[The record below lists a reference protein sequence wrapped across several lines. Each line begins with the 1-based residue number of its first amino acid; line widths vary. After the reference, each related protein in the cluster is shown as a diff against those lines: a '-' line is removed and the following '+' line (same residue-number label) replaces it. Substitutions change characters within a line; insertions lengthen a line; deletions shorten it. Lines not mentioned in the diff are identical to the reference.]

1 MNTGHWVN
9 KLSRPCNR
17 IKVYN
22 MILKLQKDKC
32 KILSLLYDT
41 VEDNR
46 KFTIYNRIQSKY
58 NVDVY
63 HLSYTVNICNSW

>member
-32 KILSLLYDT
+32 KILSLLYET

-63 HLSYTVNICNSW
+63 HLSYTVKICNSW

>member
-1 MNTGHWVN
+1 
-9 KLSRPCNR
+9 
-17 IKVYN
+17 

-32 KILSLLYDT
+32 KILSLLYET

-58 NVDVY
+58 NVHVY
-63 HLSYTVNICNSW
+63 HITCRTH

>member
-32 KILSLLYDT
+32 KILSLLYET

-63 HLSYTVNICNSW
+63 HLSYTVDICNSW

>member
-1 MNTGHWVN
+1 
-9 KLSRPCNR
+9 
-17 IKVYN
+17 

-32 KILSLLYDT
+32 KILSLLYET

-63 HLSYTVNICNSW
+63 HLSYTVDICNSW